1 MATGQQLRCSRYWGT
16 GSWTQ
21 QRLGSIMTDKD
32 GEDGVITG
40 TTVKPAAAAVRQAL
54 VDGHRRI
61 LAFLRRR
68 LGSAEDGEEVL
79 QDFMLRAIERS
90 DDLRDVESV
99 RGWLARILATTVA
112 DHQRRAARRRRQA
125 ATAASITEPAS
136 IEPDQEIDEAVC
148 DCLYALLPTL
158 RPDYAEV
165 IRRVDLLGEARDQV
179 AASLGVTMNN
189 LAVRLHRARQAL
201 RKRLREMCLTC
212 PVHGFLNCG
221 CKAAERAR
229 RRLRAAPRASG
240 L

>member
-1 MATGQQLRCSRYWGT
+1 
-16 GSWTQ
+16 
-21 QRLGSIMTDKD
+21 MTD
-32 GEDGVITG
+32 EDGVHGADTG
-40 TTVKPAAAAVRQAL
+40 TGVKPADAAVRQAL

-68 LGSAEDGEEVL
+68 LGSTEHGEEVL

-90 DDLRDVESV
+90 GDLRDVESV
-99 RGWLARILATTVA
+99 RGWLARLLATTIT
-112 DHQRRAARRRRQA
+112 DHQRRAARQRRQA
-125 ATAASITEPAS
+125 ATAASVIEPVA
-136 IEPDQEIDEAVC
+136 IEPDPELDEAVC

-179 AASLGVTMNN
+179 AAGLGITVNN

-201 RKRLREMCLTC
+201 RKRLLEMCLTC
-212 PVHGFLNCG
+212 PVHGFRSCG

-229 RRLRAAPRASG
+229 RRLQTAPGTSG

>member
-1 MATGQQLRCSRYWGT
+1 
-16 GSWTQ
+16 
-21 QRLGSIMTDKD
+21 MTD
-32 GEDGVITG
+32 EDGAHGADTG
-40 TTVKPAAAAVRQAL
+40 TAVKPADAAVRQAL

-68 LGSAEDGEEVL
+68 LGSTEDGEEVL

-90 DDLRDVESV
+90 DDLRDIESV
-99 RGWLARILATTVA
+99 RGWLARLLATTIA

-125 ATAASITEPAS
+125 ATAASVIEPASS
-136 IEPDQEIDEAVC
+136 IEPDLEIDKAVC

-165 IRRVDLLGEARDQV
+165 IRRVDLLGEPRDQV
-179 AASLGVTMNN
+179 AASLCVTVNN

-201 RKRLREMCLTC
+201 RKRLLEMCLTC
-212 PVHGFLNCG
+212 PVHGFRSCG

-229 RRLRAAPRASG
+229 RRLQTAPGTSG